1 MRYSEFEREVEKLGY
16 KVEVTNS
23 FVRLK
28 DSYGMM
34 VAEINKKHQY
44 RFDTEWDMD
53 IKEELFNLIVELAET
68 APEYR
73 EEEKKYYVK
82 LPKVTRDSKAIYL
95 LKQSSNCAN
104 PTTADW
110 SSEHYI
116 KSGDETYRFTE
127 KEIKEIDERYWP
139 FAEEVVK

>member
-1 MRYSEFEREVEKLGY
+1 MRYSEFEREVKKLGY
-16 KVEVTNS
+16 KFEATNS
-23 FVRLK
+23 VVRLK
-28 DSYGMM
+28 DSDGVM

-53 IKEELFNLIVELAET
+53 IKEELFNLIVKLAET
-68 APEYR
+68 TPEDR

-95 LKQSSNCAN
+95 LKQSSSCSN
-104 PTTADW
+104 PITVDW
-110 SSEHYI
+110 SSEQFI

-139 FAEEVVK
+139 FAEEVK

>member
-1 MRYSEFEREVEKLGY
+1 MRYSEFEREVRKLGY
-16 KVEVTNS
+16 KAEDTNS
-23 FVRLK
+23 AVRLK

-95 LKQSSNCAN
+95 LKQSSSRVN
-104 PTTADW
+104 PITVDW
-110 SSEHYI
+110 SDEHYI

-139 FAEEVVK
+139 FAEEVK